1 MSQRVKVS
9 ITAVKDL
16 EKLVE
21 FLEKNGANIA
31 EFFRA
36 MNAGKPFVFHLDTS
50 YYSQHKQELEKLCEY
65 QEEKAEA
72 QSSYGLTAIM
82 LTDALIVLLISSYFV
97 DGLELKNV
105 LSDLFSS
112 SALVWSLT
120 AIAKILLSL
129 LIYLGFFELLHTT
142 PVGYLFGIRFWT
154 EGNLK
159 VLLAFMLLPIAG
171 IILAGSPL
179 GKPFKV
185 FGIFLFIFFLVASLS
200 GVLINHYRVRLEKV

>member
-31 EFFRA
+31 EFFRT

-105 LSDLFSS
+105 LV
-112 SALVWSLT
+112 ALYRECRPEEGKKQAETCWKTVRQKPSFQKSKQKTLPVKT
-120 AIAKILLSL
+120 A
-129 LIYLGFFELLHTT
+129 
-142 PVGYLFGIRFWT
+142 R
-154 EGNLK
+154 
-159 VLLAFMLLPIAG
+159 
-171 IILAGSPL
+171 
-179 GKPFKV
+179 
-185 FGIFLFIFFLVASLS
+185 
-200 GVLINHYRVRLEKV
+200 